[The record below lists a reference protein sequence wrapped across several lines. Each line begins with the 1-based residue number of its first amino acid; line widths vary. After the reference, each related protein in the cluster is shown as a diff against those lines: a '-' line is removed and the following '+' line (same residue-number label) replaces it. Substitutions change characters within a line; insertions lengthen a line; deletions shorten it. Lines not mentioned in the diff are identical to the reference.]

1 MAIIIIEQ
9 FVTMR
14 DKLAGYD
21 AFIDGAEI
29 DAGFIVQHS
38 SDVIAIKNAGQDT
51 HIIQVQL
58 Q

>member
-1 MAIIIIEQ
+1 MAVIIIEQ
-9 FVTMR
+9 FVTMC
-14 DKLAGYD
+14 DKFTGND

-51 HIIQVQL
+51 HIIQV
-58 Q
+58 